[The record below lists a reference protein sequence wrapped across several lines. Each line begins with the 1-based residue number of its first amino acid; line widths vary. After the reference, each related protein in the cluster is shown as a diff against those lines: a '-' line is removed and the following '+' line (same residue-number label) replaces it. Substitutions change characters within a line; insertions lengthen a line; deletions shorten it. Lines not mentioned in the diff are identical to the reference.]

1 MCEWG
6 RNAALWALAVCAISL
21 AQPASAQ
28 NLVANPG
35 FEANADAD
43 VVPDAW
49 QAPMDMVAWDKAVS
63 HSGGY
68 SLRFTNTDKATYR
81 LVTQN
86 LPLKAGTRYRV
97 SVWVR
102 GQDVRDGDEYNDGAG
117 ICLEWYDA
125 AGTWLGGSYP
135 PCVEGTFPWQPV
147 TIETGE
153 LPPQTAGGHV
163 ALYLRRNNTGTA
175 WFDDVVVEEVKPPLL
190 QAYLLSPAYRGEI
203 RRPTAGTDVKV
214 AATIAR
220 RPHALEA
227 KTLRAGLTVGG
238 WHGSTVGNVSTRL
251 LPGKASALLTLTL
264 PDLPSQRHPAFP
276 DSTYSIDFSLFD
288 DGTAL
293 AGKSMR
299 LKVLPPGEQRRVWI
313 DDQQRL
319 IVDGKPFFPLGLYLG
334 PTEDEH
340 LARIAAAGFN
350 TILSYGY
357 GVAANPE
364 AYMERAQS
372 HGLKVIYSVKDFYEG
387 STWFPKAQG
396 KGGPELA
403 VQYIRKFRDHPA
415 LLAWYI
421 NDELGL
427 GWLPKLQAMYRVVE
441 DEDPQHPAFQVLC
454 RPAEFGGYYD
464 VTDILGVDPYPVPR
478 RPVSMVTEWMETA
491 TAAMRGAKPVWV
503 VPQLHKWGVYSG
515 KDEERE
521 PTYDEKR
528 CMAFLGLIGGAK
540 GIIFYSYYDLFQET
554 GHNQAPAGVF
564 ERRWNEVT
572 RIVADLR
579 KAIPAALEGEPV
591 AVDTSGSGPDVRASA
606 FRLDGHV
613 YLLAAN
619 ASSESPQDVA
629 AKLTG
634 APRGAVRKL
643 FSGGAAKLEGEA
655 LRGTLPPLGVE
666 AYLMTVPN

>member
-43 VVPDAW
+43 ALPDAW
-49 QAPMDMVAWDKAVS
+49 QAPVDMVAWDKEVRHA
-63 HSGGY
+63 GGY

-81 LVTQN
+81 LITQN
-86 LPLKAGTRYRV
+86 LSLKPGTRYRV
-97 SVWVR
+97 SAWVR
-102 GQDVRDGDEYNDGAG
+102 GQDVRDGDEYDDGAG

-125 AGTWLGGSYP
+125 AGKWVGGSYP
-135 PCVEGTFPWQPV
+135 ACVKGTFSWRPV

-175 WFDDVVVEEVKPPLL
+175 WFDDVVVEEVTPPLL

-203 RRPTAGTDVKV
+203 RQPTAGAHVKV
-214 AATIAR
+214 AATVAR

-227 KTLRAGLTVGG
+227 KTLRASLAVGG
-238 WHGSTVGNVSTRL
+238 WHGSRAGSASTRL
-251 LPGKASALLTLTL
+251 APGESSTVLTFTL
-264 PDLPSQRHPAFP
+264 PDLPSQQCPAFP
-276 DSTYSIDFSLFD
+276 GSTYTADLVLFD

-313 DDQQRL
+313 DDRQRL
-319 IVDGKPFFPLGLYLG
+319 VVEGKPFFPLGLYLG

-350 TILSYGY
+350 TILCYGY
-357 GVAANPE
+357 GVGANSE
-364 AYMERAQS
+364 AYMERARA
-372 HGLKVIYSVKDFYEG
+372 HGLKVIYSIKDFYEG
-387 STWFPKAQG
+387 TTWFPKTQG
-396 KGGPELA
+396 KGGLDLA
-403 VQYIRKFRDHPA
+403 RQYVSALRNHPA

-427 GWLPKLQAMYRVVE
+427 DFVPQLAEMYDLVSKM
-441 DEDPQHPAFQVLC
+441 DPQHPAFQVLC
-454 RPAEFGGYYD
+454 HPPEFGRYYD

-478 RPVSMVTEWMETA
+478 RLVSMVTEWMETA
-491 TAAMRGAKPVWV
+491 AAAMHAAKPVWA
-503 VPQLHKWGVYSG
+503 VPQLHKWGIYSG
-515 KDEERE
+515 KDGERE

-540 GIIFYSYYDLFQET
+540 GIIFYSYYDLFRET
-554 GHNQAPAGVF
+554 GHSQAPADVF
-564 ERRWNEVT
+564 ERRWGEVT
-572 RIVADLR
+572 RIAADLR
-579 KAIPAALEGEPV
+579 KVIPAALEGELV
-591 AVDTSGSGPDVRASA
+591 AVEMSGSGPDVRASA
-606 FRLDGHV
+606 FRLNGHV

-634 APRGAVRKL
+634 APQGAVRKL
-643 FSGGAAKLEGEA
+643 FSGGAAKLERDA
-655 LRGTLPPLGVE
+655 LRDTLPPLGVE
-666 AYLMTVPN
+666 TYLMTVPK